1 MLAVVLEDGLGGAAL
16 CLEELLE
23 GGEVLERVLGKGL
36 DELLVVVEAGLQ
48 GVEVGVGGGERA
60 AAAQRVRELHA
71 DAVALL
77 DHGVERELGEAVG
90 ERGGVAVRAA
100 VLHFVEEC

>member
-16 CLEELLE
+16 GLEELLE

-48 GVEVGVGGGERA
+48 RVEVGVGGGER

-100 VLHFVEEC
+100 VLHFVGKC